1 MPEIPEYLTKS
12 DKSKQFQKLINEAL
26 YIISKFGVPLEGM
39 TQRRL
44 ERMAMAFLALAN
56 VKKTNE
62 WGKID
67 NSHALRTREI
77 IRYWNNYFDEQISES
92 SYDDIRR
99 KDLKLI
105 VLAGI
110 ITPSAANPN
119 SARNDGT
126 RSFALNPNFANLIKN
141 FGSDNWEEEVE
152 IFLSNQVTL
161 EQQLSSQRQISLIPV
176 KFPSGKVLNFSPGKH
191 NELQKAIIENFLPRY
206 GYGAEI
212 LYVGDTAKKFL
223 HLEKTKL
230 R

>member
-1 MPEIPEYLTKS
+1 MPQIPQDLTKS
-12 DKSKQFQKLINEAL
+12 DKSKQFQKLINEGL

-44 ERMAMAFLALAN
+44 ERMAMAFLAVAN

-62 WGKID
+62 WAKID

-77 IRYWNNYFDEQISES
+77 IRYWNNYFNEQISES

-110 ITPSAANPN
+110 IIPSAANPN

-141 FGSDNWEEEVE
+141 FGSDNWEE
-152 IFLSNQVTL
+152 
-161 EQQLSSQRQISLIPV
+161 
-176 KFPSGKVLNFSPGKH
+176 
-191 NELQKAIIENFLPRY
+191 
-206 GYGAEI
+206 
-212 LYVGDTAKKFL
+212 
-223 HLEKTKL
+223 
-230 R
+230 

>member
-1 MPEIPEYLTKS
+1 MSEIPKYITKS
-12 DKSKQFQKLINEAL
+12 DQPKQLQKLINEAL
-26 YIISKFGVPLEGM
+26 YIISKLGVTLEGM

-44 ERMAMAFLALAN
+44 ERMAMAFLAVAN
-56 VKKTNE
+56 VNKTNE

-67 NSHALRTREI
+67 HSHALRTREI

-141 FGSDNWEEEVE
+141 FASDNWEEKVE
-152 IFLSNQVTL
+152 IFLSNEVTL
-161 EQQLSSQRQISLIPV
+161 EKQLSSQR
-176 KFPSGKVLNFSPGKH
+176 
-191 NELQKAIIENFLPRY
+191 
-206 GYGAEI
+206 
-212 LYVGDTAKKFL
+212 
-223 HLEKTKL
+223 
-230 R
+230 